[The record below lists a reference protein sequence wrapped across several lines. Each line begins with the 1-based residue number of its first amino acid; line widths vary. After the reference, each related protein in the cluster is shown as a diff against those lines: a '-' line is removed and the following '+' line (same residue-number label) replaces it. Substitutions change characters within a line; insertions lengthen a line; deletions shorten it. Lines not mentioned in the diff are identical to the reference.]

1 MNASKLLRPA
11 LAALTLSAG
20 VQSAMAAAPDVWP
33 TFRGPGRTAVSP
45 DQNLLEKW
53 PEGGPPLV
61 WEAKGVGRGYS
72 SIAVAGG
79 KVYTAGDTLP
89 DAPDKDEYLQCFDQK
104 TGKRLWMHKTAPL
117 WGDTKDG
124 WQSPRSTPTVDGDRV
139 YVVSASGV
147 LVGCKNADGT
157 ELFRVD
163 LKKDLSGKKADSW
176 GYSESVTIDGNMLI
190 CTPGGDKNTMVAL
203 DKNTGKVI
211 WSAKQEGNI
220 GAGHAS
226 IVVTN
231 VGGTKVY
238 VTTTGSGALG
248 VRAEDG
254 KVLWDYPIDKTTA
267 VIPTPIVRG
276 DLVFF
281 AMGYGTGGG
290 ALLKQ
295 IPQPNNEMKVEAVY
309 PLKPELKNKHGGLVL
324 VGDYIYADSDSKGI
338 PFCAELMT
346 GKVKWS
352 DKRSSAGGKG
362 SAAIAAADG
371 HLYIKYENGVMV
383 LAKADP
389 TSYQEVSS
397 FTPPNA
403 TERSSWAHPVI
414 VDGMLFLR
422 EQDAVLC
429 YDIREKAAGS
439 STASE

>member
-1 MNASKLLRPA
+1 MSVLKFFGQTV
-11 LAALTLSAG
+11 AAITIAG
-20 VQSAMAAAPDVWP
+20 TVQSAFAADPESWP
-33 TFRGPGRTAVSP
+33 TFRGVGRTAVSP
-45 DQNLLEKW
+45 DKNLLEKW
-53 PEGGPPLV
+53 PEDGPPLV
-61 WEAKGVGRGYS
+61 WEAKGAGRGYS

-117 WGDTKDG
+117 WDDTKDG
-124 WQSPRSTPTVDGDRV
+124 WQSPRSTPTVDGGSV

-147 LVGCKNADGT
+147 LVGCKTADGT

-163 LKKDLSGKKADSW
+163 LKKDLGGKKADGW
-176 GYSESVTIDGNMLI
+176 GYSESVTIDGDKLI

-226 IVVTN
+226 TLITN

-254 KVLWDYPIDKTTA
+254 KVLWDYPIEKTTA

-309 PLKPELKNKHGGLVL
+309 PLNPELKNKHGGLVL

-346 GKVKWS
+346 GKIKWS

-429 YDIREKAAGS
+429 YDIRDKSGNTNAAGQ
-439 STASE
+439 